1 MMKIIIENL
10 DNHEIIFE
18 DSGRKVIELIHEN
31 YIDWMHACGKKGRCT
46 TCKMIVVEG
55 LENLEE
61 LTDREEFFKSK
72 GRLKA
77 NERLTC
83 QTKIKQGD
91 LIIRVAEENK
101 FPHISY
107 SD

>member
-46 TCKMIVVEG
+46 TCKMIVRSG
-55 LENLEE
+55 MENLTPLNE
-61 LTDREEFFKSK
+61 REQFFRER
-72 GRLKA
+72 GRL
-77 NERLTC
+77 NEDERLSC
-83 QTKIKQGD
+83 QAKIETGE
-91 LIIRVAEENK
+91 LHIRVAEQNK
-101 FPHISY
+101 FPHMVY

>member
-1 MMKIIIENL
+1 MVKIIIQNL
-10 DNHEIIFE
+10 NHQEIIT
-18 DSGRKVIELIHEN
+18 DNPVGKVIELIHEN

-55 LENLEE
+55 MENLEE

-72 GRLKA
+72 GRLKS

-83 QTKIKQGD
+83 QTKIKRGT
-91 LIIRVAEENK
+91 LVIRVAEENK
-101 FPHISY
+101 FPHILY
-107 SD
+107 SE

>member
-46 TCKMIVVEG
+46 TCKMIVMKG